1 MTDERTKFNID
12 KDKEKRTCNGI
23 VFDST
28 LEMKYYRDVILP
40 NVESGHISEYELQ
53 KKYILQEGFE
63 HDGKRVQPIVYIA
76 DFYIKYSDGR
86 EEVVDV
92 KGLPDSV
99 AKLKRK
105 MFWRRYPEV
114 KYIWVTYIK
123 KYGGWGLYDDYKK
136 IKSADKIAKKI
147 TSAASSRFKN

>member
-12 KDKEKRTCNGI
+12 KDKGKRTCNGI

-136 IKSADKIAKKI
+136 IKSADKMAKKI